1 MTMPVLK
8 RGPGAAC
15 PACGAVDGM
24 RDPD

>member
-8 RGPGAAC
+8 RGRSAAC
-15 PACGAVDGM
+15 PAYGAVDGM